1 MLRFGNKPVAQS
13 YIRREPIMKYKAH
26 VGFDVHAATITV
38 KVAGLGRGDEGIFDH
53 GTIPNRPDDI
63 RKKINHLKK
72 KYGEIAVCYEAGPCG
87 YTIYWQLVGM
97 GVHCDVVAPSLIP
110 TKAGDQ
116 VKTDRR
122 DAHKLAKYYR
132 SGDLTPVFVPDKAHE
147 ALRDLVRAREAAKK
161 DLRVAQHRLGK
172 FLLRNGLHRPKHI
185 ATNWT
190 QKHLDWIKT
199 LKFEEKAQEIVYVDY
214 LHEVEHQR
222 DRLKAL
228 ESFLDK
234 AIEESPAEIR
244 EVVAALQML
253 RGVGKITAIGVTLE
267 VGNFS
272 RFTSPSKLMKYS
284 GAIPSE
290 HSSGPKRRQGSI
302 TKAGNKHLRTLMTE
316 AAWSYRY
323 LPGLNSRMKKCEKE
337 IDAEVIAEVKE
348 IAWKGQ
354 RRLCERYR
362 TLCKSGKKS
371 QVAITAVG
379 RELLGFIW
387 AIAVTVE
394 RRHVGAGK
402 TAA

>member
-1 MLRFGNKPVAQS
+1 
-13 YIRREPIMKYKAH
+13 MKKYNVYA
-26 VGFDVHAATITV
+26 GFDVHAATITA
-38 KVAGLGRGDEGIFDH
+38 KVAVPGWGDEGIIDQ
-53 GTIPNRPDDI
+53 GTFLNSPDAI
-63 RKKINHLKK
+63 RKKINQLKK

-87 YTIYWQLVGM
+87 YTLYWQLVGM

-110 TKAGDQ
+110 TKAGDR

-122 DAHKLAKYYR
+122 DAHKLARYYR
-132 SGDLTPVFVPDKAHE
+132 SGELTPVFVPDKAYE
-147 ALRDLVRAREAAKK
+147 AIRDLVRAREAAKK
-161 DLRVAQHRLGK
+161 DLRSARHRLGK

-199 LKFEEKAQEIVYVDY
+199 LKFEEKSQEIVYVDY

-228 ESFLDK
+228 ESSLNK
-234 AIEESPAEIR
+234 AIDEGPAVIR

-272 RFTSPSKLMKYS
+272 RFPSPSQLMKYAGMISSEYSS
-284 GAIPSE
+284 GAT
-290 HSSGPKRRQGSI
+290 RRQGAI
-302 TKAGNKHLRTLMTE
+302 TKAGNKHLRTLMIE
-316 AAWSYRY
+316 SGWSYRY
-323 LPGLNSRMKKCEKE
+323 MPGLNSRMKKCENE
-337 IDAEVIAEVKE
+337 IDAEIIGEVKE

-362 TLCKSGKKS
+362 ALCKSGKKP

-387 AIAVTVE
+387 AIAVIVE
-394 RRHVGAGK
+394 RRHAEARK